1 MTHCEPY
8 VSQYT
13 SPIGPL
19 WLLSNG
25 EALTGLYFAPHPGRG
40 GAALPLHRQAAAEL
54 TAYFQKEL
62 RAFTLPI
69 CLEGTDF
76 RKKVWQALTQIPY
89 GETITYG
96 ELAARVGDAKASRAV
111 GQANHFNPISI
122 IVPCHRVVGAGG
134 KLTGYGGGIEKKIFL
149 LQLEGAR

>member
-1 MTHCEPY
+1 M
-8 VSQYT
+8 
-13 SPIGPL
+13 
-19 WLLSNG
+19 
-25 EALTGLYFAPHPGRG
+25 
-40 GAALPLHRQAAAEL
+40 
-54 TAYFQKEL
+54 
-62 RAFTLPI
+62 
-69 CLEGTDF
+69 
-76 RKKVWQALTQIPY
+76 WQALTQIPY